1 MSPGVGVLIAVVA
14 LAALAVALARLLQSR
29 ALAKARS
36 GLEARARRPA
46 GASTDGPAITTL
58 PPPVQRYLCHVLPEG
73 TRPIRLAR
81 YTQSGQIRTATDSPA
96 WMPFTATQLIAPAEI
111 EFLWVARV
119 ALAPLLNLQ
128 VRDAFAQ
135 AAGSGRVLLWS
146 AIPAGASSGSAEMNA
161 GSLHRFLAE
170 AAWYPTALLPSPA
183 LRWRAIDDSR
193 ALATLTQGET
203 TVSLE
208 FRFNEADEISAIY
221 TPARWG
227 RFGRVFRQ
235 VPWEG
240 HFGGY
245 RRVQGVLVPGE
256 GEVGWYAGGQWQA
269 VWRGRVDGAE
279 FEFAP
284 A

>member
-1 MSPGVGVLIAVVA
+1 MSSWVGIPVVVVVA
-14 LAALAVALARLLQSR
+14 LVAVALAWLLQAR
-29 ALAKARS
+29 ALAKATTE
-36 GLEARARRPA
+36 LEAHARRP
-46 GASTDGPAITTL
+46 GSGSTVVPAFPTP
-58 PPPVQRYLCHVLPEG
+58 PPPVQRYLHHALPEG
-73 TRPIRLAR
+73 VRPIRLAR
-81 YTQSGQIRTATDSPA
+81 YVQSGRIRTATDSPA
-96 WMPFTATQLIAPAEI
+96 WMPFTATQLIAPSEG

-119 ALAPLLNLQ
+119 ALAPLLHLQ
-128 VRDAFAQ
+128 VRDAFVQ
-135 AAGSGRVLLWS
+135 AGGSGRVLLWS
-146 AIPAGASSGSAEMNA
+146 AVPVGASTGSAEMNA

-183 LRWRAIDDSR
+183 LRWSAIDDSR
-193 ALATLTQGET
+193 ALATLTQGTT

-208 FRFNEADEISAIY
+208 FRFNEANEIGAIY

-235 VPWEG
+235 APWEG
-240 HFGGY
+240 HFGSY

-269 VWRGRVDGAE
+269 VWRGRVDGADL
-279 FEFAP
+279 EFAP